1 MTSRISLRYI
11 RATLAALLV
20 VAGLASSAT
29 AHDYPNKPIRIIV
42 PFGPGTGPDVL
53 ARVVSR
59 QLETQLKQSILI
71 ENRGGA
77 NGSIG
82 ARVVA
87 LAPPD
92 GYTLLY
98 TPTAFSINP
107 SVYKSLPFDTRKDFA
122 PVADIG
128 LGIGLFLLV
137 NPKIPVKTV
146 PELIE
151 YGKAHPLAFGSPGV
165 GNSLHLAGEL
175 FNVRT
180 GLKMVHVPF
189 NATGAI
195 STALL
200 AGDIQV
206 LFIAPAAAVAN
217 LQSGNLRALA
227 FTGPEPHPLFPD
239 VPLIRSYLKDFDLL
253 GWQGFLAPAGTPPAI
268 VDLLNAEIRKA
279 MTVPKIAEA
288 FLDGGYRASGM
299 NAKQF
304 AAFLDA
310 ELIRWGE
317 AVRAAGIE
325 PH

>member
-1 MTSRISLRYI
+1 MVSKAVRTLLMALVAVASLFSF
-11 RATLAALLV
+11 
-20 VAGLASSAT
+20 ASAQ
-29 AHDYPNKPIRIIV
+29 DYPSKPIHVVV

-53 ARVVSR
+53 ARVVAR
-59 QLETQLKQSILI
+59 QLETQLKQSIVI

-77 NGSIG
+77 NGTIG
-82 ARVVA
+82 TRVVA

-98 TPTAFSINP
+98 MPTAFSINP
-107 SVYKSLPFDTRKDFA
+107 SVYRNLPFDTRKDFV

-137 NPKIPVKTV
+137 NPKLPVTTV

-151 YGKAHPLAFGSPGV
+151 YGKTHPLAFGSPGV

-206 LFIAPAAAVAN
+206 LFIAPAAAHAYVK
-217 LQSGNLRALA
+217 SGNLRALA
-227 FTGPEPHPLFPD
+227 FTGTEPYPQFPE
-239 VPLIRSYLKDFDLL
+239 VPLISEYLKDFIGS
-253 GWQGFLAPAGTPPAI
+253 GWHGFLAPAGTPRAI
-268 VDLLNAEIRKA
+268 VEFLNAEIRKA
-279 MTVPKIAEA
+279 VTEPKVAEML
-288 FLDGGYRASGM
+288 LDGGYRSSGM
-299 NAKQF
+299 NATQF
-304 AAFLDA
+304 ATYLDGELTRWA
-310 ELIRWGE
+310 E
-317 AVRAAGIE
+317 AARAAGIE

>member
-1 MTSRISLRYI
+1 MLRVV
-11 RATLAALLV
+11 ALLMALLPWSI
-20 VAGLASSAT
+20 AGHSSQAQ
-29 AHDYPNKPIRIIV
+29 AQAYPARSVRVIV

-53 ARVVSR
+53 ARIVTR
-59 QLETQLKQSILI
+59 QLEEQLKQSFVI

-82 ARVVA
+82 TRLVA
-87 LAPPD
+87 TAPPD

-98 TPTAFSINP
+98 MPTAFSINP
-107 SVYKSLPFDTRKDFA
+107 SVYRRLPFDNKKDFV

-128 LGIGLFLLV
+128 LGTGLFLLV
-137 NPKIPVKTV
+137 NPNLPVHTV

-151 YGKAHPLAFGSPGV
+151 YGRSHPLAFGSPGV

-206 LFIAPAAAVAN
+206 LFIAPAAAVGN
-217 LQSGNLRALA
+217 LKSGRLRALA
-227 FTGPEPHPLFPD
+227 FTGPEPHQLFPD
-239 VPLIRSYLKDFDLL
+239 VPLMSKHLKDFSLL
-253 GWQGFLAPAGTPPAI
+253 GWQGFLAPAGTPRTV
-268 VDLLNAEIRKA
+268 VDLLNAQIRKA
-279 MTVPKIAEA
+279 MSVPRVAEKV
-288 FLDGGYRASGM
+288 LDGGYRDSGM
-299 NAKQF
+299 NADQF

-310 ELIRWGE
+310 EQTRWGE

-325 PH
+325 PR

>member
-1 MTSRISLRYI
+1 MQ
-11 RATLAALLV
+11 TLARLLVAALLPV
-20 VAGLASSAT
+20 VGFTSFASAQ
-29 AHDYPNKPIRIIV
+29 DYPNKPIRVVV

-87 LAPPD
+87 QAPPD

-107 SVYKSLPFDTRKDFA
+107 SVYKNLPFDTRKDFV

-137 NPKIPVKTV
+137 NPKLPVKTV

-151 YGKAHPLAFGSPGV
+151 YGKARPLAFGSPGV

-180 GLKMVHVPF
+180 GLKMAHVP
-189 NATGAI
+189 
-195 STALL
+195 L
-200 AGDIQV
+200 
-206 LFIAPAAAVAN
+206 
-217 LQSGNLRALA
+217 
-227 FTGPEPHPLFPD
+227 
-239 VPLIRSYLKDFDLL
+239 
-253 GWQGFLAPAGTPPAI
+253 TPPERFRRRCWRGTSRCCSSRRPRRLPTSKAALCGRWPSP
-268 VDLLNAEIRKA
+268 VRSRIRCFR
-279 MTVPKIAEA
+279 TC
-288 FLDGGYRASGM
+288 R
-299 NAKQF
+299 
-304 AAFLDA
+304 
-310 ELIRWGE
+310 
-317 AVRAAGIE
+317 
-325 PH
+325 

>member
-1 MTSRISLRYI
+1 MPAVARLL
-11 RATLAALLV
+11 AAALLAFV
-20 VAGLASSAT
+20 GFASAASAQ
-29 AHDYPNKPIRIIV
+29 DYPNKPIRVIV

-87 LAPPD
+87 QAPPD
-92 GYTLLY
+92 GYTLLF

-107 SVYKSLPFDTRKDFA
+107 SVYKNLPFDTRKDFA

-137 NPKIPVKTV
+137 NPKLPVKTV

-151 YGKAHPLAFGSPGV
+151 YGKIHPLAFGSPGV

-217 LQSGNLRALA
+217 IQSGVLRALA

-239 VPLIRSYLKDFDLL
+239 MPLISSYVKDFNLL

-268 VDLLNAEIRKA
+268 VDLLNAEIRRA
-279 MTVPKIAEA
+279 IAVPKVAEA
-288 FLDGGYRASGM
+288 VLDGGYRASGM
-299 NAKQF
+299 TAAQF
-304 AAFLDA
+304 AAYLDG
-310 ELIRWGE
+310 ELTRWGE

>member
-1 MTSRISLRYI
+1 MVSRAVRTLLMALMTV
-11 RATLAALLV
+11 AV
-20 VAGLASSAT
+20 VFSIAEAQ
-29 AHDYPNKPIRIIV
+29 DYPSKPIRVVV

-53 ARVVSR
+53 ARVVTR
-59 QLETQLKQSILI
+59 QLETQLKQSIVI

-77 NGSIG
+77 NGTIG
-82 ARVVA
+82 TRVVA

-98 TPTAFSINP
+98 MPTAFSINP
-107 SVYKSLPFDTRKDFA
+107 SVYRNLPFDTRKDFA
-122 PVADIG
+122 PIADIG

-137 NPKIPVKTV
+137 NPKLPVTSV

-206 LFIAPAAAVAN
+206 LFIAPAAAHAYVK
-217 LQSGNLRALA
+217 SGNLRALA
-227 FTGPEPHPLFPD
+227 FTGTEPYPPFPD
-239 VPLIRSYLKDFDLL
+239 VPLIGTYLKDFIGS
-253 GWQGFLAPAGTPPAI
+253 GWHGFLAPAGTRREI
-268 VDLLNAEIRKA
+268 VEFLNAEIRKA
-279 MTVPKIAEA
+279 VSEPKVAEML
-288 FLDGGYRASGM
+288 LDGGYRSSGM
-299 NAKQF
+299 NATEF
-304 AAFLDA
+304 AAYLDGELTRWA
-310 ELIRWGE
+310 E
-317 AVRAAGIE
+317 AARAAGIE

>member
-1 MTSRISLRYI
+1 MID
-11 RATLAALLV
+11 AARGLLLIVAAV
-20 VAGLASSAT
+20 VIGASFPAK
-29 AHDYPNKPIRIIV
+29 AQDYPSKPIRVVV

-53 ARVVSR
+53 ARVVTR
-59 QLETQLKQSILI
+59 QLETQFKQSIVI

-77 NGSIG
+77 NGTIG
-82 ARVVA
+82 TRAVA

-98 TPTAFSINP
+98 MPTAFSINP
-107 SVYKSLPFDTRKDFA
+107 SVYRNLPFDTRKDFV

-137 NPKIPVKTV
+137 NPKLPVRSV

-151 YGKAHPLAFGSPGV
+151 HGKTHPLAFGSPGV
-165 GNSLHLAGEL
+165 GNSLHLAGEM

-206 LFIAPAAAVAN
+206 LFIAPAAAHAYVK
-217 LQSGNLRALA
+217 SGDLRALA
-227 FTGPEPHPLFPD
+227 FTGTEPYPKFPE
-239 VPLIRSYLKDFDLL
+239 VPLIGSYLKDFIGS
-253 GWQGFLAPAGTPPAI
+253 GWHGFLAPAGTPPAI
-268 VDLLNAEIRKA
+268 IEFLNTEIRKA
-279 MTVPKIAEA
+279 VTEPKVAEVL
-288 FLDGGYRASGM
+288 LDGGYRSSGM
-299 NAKQF
+299 NATQF
-304 AAFLDA
+304 AAYLDGELARWA
-310 ELIRWGE
+310 E
-317 AVRAAGIE
+317 AARAAGIE

>member
-1 MTSRISLRYI
+1 MLTARL
-11 RATLAALLV
+11 LVAALLGV
-20 VAGLASSAT
+20 VGFGSFAAAQ
-29 AHDYPNKPIRIIV
+29 DYPNKPIRVIV

-59 QLETQLKQSILI
+59 QLETQLKQSFLI

-98 TPTAFSINP
+98 TPSAFSINP
-107 SVYKSLPFDTRKDFA
+107 SVYKNLPFDTRKDFT

-137 NPKIPVKTV
+137 NPKLPVKTV

-151 YGKAHPLAFGSPGV
+151 YGKTHPLAFGSPGV

-189 NATGAI
+189 NASGAI

-206 LFIAPAAAVAN
+206 LFIAPAAAVGN
-217 LQSGNLRALA
+217 LQSGTLRALA
-227 FTGPEPHPLFPD
+227 FTGPEPHPLFPN
-239 VPLIRSYLKDFDLL
+239 VPLLSSYLKDFNLL

-279 MTVPKIAEA
+279 MTVPKVAEA
-288 FLDGGYRASGM
+288 VLDGGYRASGM
-299 NAKQF
+299 NAAQF
-304 AAFLDA
+304 AAYLDA
-310 ELIRWGE
+310 ELTRWAE
-317 AVRAAGIE
+317 AVHAAGLE